1 MSRSGDSDKKEAE
14 SGGGAGARQGS
25 RSIGSNTDCAGG
37 EPYYR
42 YRDGGGACL
51 YVPNKLTRLDYS
63 CKQYFA
69 SFNNI
74 IHSEKTLASAF
85 FFLKAAF

>member
-1 MSRSGDSDKKEAE
+1 MSRSGESDKKEAE

-42 YRDGGGACL
+42 YRDGGGVCL
-51 YVPNKLTRLDYS
+51 YVHNKWTRIDYS
-63 CKQYFA
+63 CSDISRVLTIFRVNPC
-69 SFNNI
+69 FCI
-74 IHSEKTLASAF
+74 LLGF
-85 FFLKAAF
+85 

>member
-42 YRDGGGACL
+42 YRDRGG
-51 YVPNKLTRLDYS
+51 V
-63 CKQYFA
+63 
-69 SFNNI
+69 
-74 IHSEKTLASAF
+74 
-85 FFLKAAF
+85 

>member
-1 MSRSGDSDKKEAE
+1 MSRSGESDKKEAE

-42 YRDGGGACL
+42 YRDGGGVCL
-51 YVPNKLTRLDYS
+51 YVMSPIN
-63 CKQYFA
+63 
-69 SFNNI
+69 
-74 IHSEKTLASAF
+74 
-85 FFLKAAF
+85 

>member
-1 MSRSGDSDKKEAE
+1 MSRSGESDKKEAE

-42 YRDGGGACL
+42 YRDGGE
-51 YVPNKLTRLDYS
+51 
-63 CKQYFA
+63 FA
-69 SFNNI
+69 FMSTINGHALITVVNNI
-74 IHSEKTLASAF
+74 SRVLTILYIRRKPLLVHS

>member
-1 MSRSGDSDKKEAE
+1 MSRSGESDKKEAE
-14 SGGGAGARQGS
+14 SGAGGGTRQGS

-74 IHSEKTLASAF
+74 IHSEKTLASAVF
-85 FFLKAAF
+85 FF

>member
-1 MSRSGDSDKKEAE
+1 MSRSGESDKKEAE

-42 YRDGGGACL
+42 YRDGGGVCL
-51 YVPNKLTRLDYS
+51 YVPNKLTHLDYS
-63 CKQYFA
+63 CQRYFA
-69 SFNNI
+69 SFYNI
-74 IHSEKTLASAF
+74 WRKPLLVHSSW
-85 FFLKAAF
+85 